1 MEFNLNTIKIN
12 NKVEIKVLDLIWFIF
27 IPIINVN
34 YYISSM
40 LAKNTHDITGDLDGI
55 IKFNSIF
62 IIPYMYWYI
71 YVIVGFITIL
81 IKSREDYMRAFLSFF
96 IGMSIC
102 YIIYYVYPTQINR
115 PIINNSNIF
124 NFLVNIIYSADKP
137 VNCFPSLH
145 VLTTYFI
152 MRYTKYKSGKKNFYY
167 TEGVGILIIL
177 STIFVK
183 QHFVMDAIGAIILCE
198 MVIFIVNKIK
208 SEKIEIILNI
218 PYEIRDKIKYKF
230 KGNIKSTNN
239 KSTINKK
246 I

>member
-40 LAKNTHDITGDLDGI
+40 LAKNTHDITGELDGI

-115 PIINNSNIF
+115 PIINN
-124 NFLVNIIYSADKP
+124 KP

>member
-1 MEFNLNTIKIN
+1 
-12 NKVEIKVLDLIWFIF
+12 
-27 IPIINVN
+27 
-34 YYISSM
+34 
-40 LAKNTHDITGDLDGI
+40 
-55 IKFNSIF
+55 
-62 IIPYMYWYI
+62 
-71 YVIVGFITIL
+71 
-81 IKSREDYMRAFLSFF
+81 
-96 IGMSIC
+96 
-102 YIIYYVYPTQINR
+102 
-115 PIINNSNIF
+115 
-124 NFLVNIIYSADKP
+124 
-137 VNCFPSLH
+137 
-145 VLTTYFI
+145 

-167 TEGVGILIIL
+167 TEGIGILIIL

-218 PYEIRDKIKYKF
+218 PYEIRDKF